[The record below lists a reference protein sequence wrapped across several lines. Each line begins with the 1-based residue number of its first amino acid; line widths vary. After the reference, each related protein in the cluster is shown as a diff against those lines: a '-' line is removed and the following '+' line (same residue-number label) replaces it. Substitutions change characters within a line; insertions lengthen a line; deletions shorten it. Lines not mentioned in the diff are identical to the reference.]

1 MNYEETGEMPQAA
14 AEEQVLENE
23 AVEDQVQETPI
34 EQPQTVPLTALED
47 ERRKR
52 QENEEQLRLLRD
64 HVALM
69 QASQQKP
76 AEPKK
81 DDWADLQEDDVLT
94 VKEAKRAL
102 SQIDSKYQTSLKEL
116 QMAQKH
122 PDYNE
127 VITQYLPDVIKNNPS
142 LRNTI
147 QQTQDYE
154 LAYYLARN
162 SDAYREK
169 NKAVKKNADAQRIL
183 QNTQKTAALSST
195 GQTSPISKAKNY
207 KAMNEAEFANLMQKN
222 MGYY

>member
-1 MNYEETGEMPQAA
+1 MDQEETGENLQAA

-23 AVEDQVQETPI
+23 AIEDQVQETLQ
-34 EQPQTVPLTALED
+34 EQPRMVPLDALED

-52 QENEEQLRLLRD
+52 QEHEEQLRLLRD

-69 QASQQKP
+69 QANQQRP
-76 AEPKK
+76 AETKK

-127 VITQYLPDVIKNNPS
+127 VITQYLPEVIKKNPS
-142 LRNTI
+142 LRRTI
-147 QQTQDYE
+147 EQTQDYD
-154 LAYYLARN
+154 LAYHLAKN

-169 NKAVKKNADAQRIL
+169 NRAVKKNSDAQRIL
-183 QNTQKTAALSST
+183 QNTQKTAALSSA

-207 KAMNEAEFANLMQKN
+207 KAMNDAEFAALMQRN
-222 MGYY
+222 MGYF

>member
-1 MNYEETGEMPQAA
+1 MSEEFTGETPQAA

-23 AVEDQVQETPI
+23 AIEQQVQEEQP

-52 QENEEQLRLLRD
+52 QEHEEQLRLLRD
-64 HVALM
+64 HVALL
-69 QASQQKP
+69 QAGQQKP

-81 DDWADLQEDDVLT
+81 DEWADLQEDDVLT

-127 VITQYLPDVIKNNPS
+127 VITQYLPEVIKKNPS
-142 LRNTI
+142 LRRAI
-147 QQTQDYE
+147 EQTQDYE
-154 LAYYLARN
+154 LAYHLAKS
-162 SDAYREK
+162 SDSYREK
-169 NKAVKKNADAQRIL
+169 NKAAKKSADAEKIL
-183 QNTQKTAALSST
+183 KNTQKAGALASA

-207 KAMNEAEFANLMQKN
+207 KAMSDAEFANLMQKN
-222 MGYY
+222 MGFY

>member
-14 AEEQVLENE
+14 AEEQVLVNE
-23 AVEDQVQETPI
+23 AFEDQVQETPI

-102 SQIDSKYQTSLKEL
+102 SQIDSKYQASLKEL

-127 VITQYLPDVIKNNPS
+127 VITQFLPEVIKNNPS

-183 QNTQKTAALSST
+183 QNTQKTAALSSA

-207 KAMNEAEFANLMQKN
+207 KAMNDAEFADLMQKN